1 MHSERG
7 ATMARTSNGVEY
19 GTPLAGK
26 ATIQNT
32 RNRPCEHPG
41 CPTVLST
48 YNSATTCWLHSR
60 PELRRPLDR
69 A

>member
-1 MHSERG
+1 
-7 ATMARTSNGVEY
+7 MARTSNGVEY

-26 ATIQNT
+26 SSVRGT
-32 RNRPCEHPG
+32 RNRLCEHPG

-48 YNSATTCWLHSR
+48 YNASTTCWLHSR

-69 A
+69 T